1 MRAGESILIVDPN
14 AATRARLQRLLAD
27 RGYTIL
33 QVDSFDAALTAL
45 ERDAWS
51 FVIAAWAL
59 GERSGVQLVA
69 AFQAL
74 APESVVIIA
83 GDGGQEMALAAL
95 RGGAADYLPMPIDAT
110 ELAASLERAARI
122 QAARSQED
130 ARAYAL
136 ATRLAQARAAQ
147 ASLAQRAGL
156 AAQSRLAAT
165 LAHEINNPLTP
176 IIGMAEILLEELP
189 PEHPSRTYATAIS
202 AAAWRISNV
211 VRSLSDFALTDYPR
225 HTRLD
230 LGALIRDTL
239 LLTEHHLREQ
249 AIDIQVA
256 LPADPLCVM
265 GDAARLKQ
273 ALLALLD
280 NARDAMPNGGTLS
293 IGLRAT
299 NASDEQLCPCVA
311 ANEQAIITISD
322 TGCGIAA
329 QHLRSVF
336 EPFYSTKQQRVGVG
350 MGLAVA
356 NSILQAHAGA
366 IAVTSVDGQGST
378 FRIVLPS
385 EHPALGDG

>member
-27 RGYTIL
+27 RGYTVL

-45 ERDAWS
+45 DRDAWS

-59 GERSGVQLVA
+59 GERSGLELVQ

-83 GDGGQEMALAAL
+83 GDGGQETALAAL

-110 ELAASLERAARI
+110 ELAAALERAARI
-122 QAARSQED
+122 H
-130 ARAYAL
+130 AL
-136 ATRLAQARAAQ
+136 ATQLAQARAAQ
-147 ASLAQRAGL
+147 ASIAQCAGL

-189 PEHPSRTYATAIS
+189 PGHPSRTCATAIS

-211 VRSLSDFALTDYPR
+211 VRSLSDFAQTDYPR
-225 HTRLD
+225 HTPLD

-249 AIDIQVA
+249 AIGIQVA
-256 LPADPLCVM
+256 LPTDSLFVM

-280 NARDAMPNGGTLS
+280 NARDAMPNGGMLS
-293 IGLRAT
+293 IGLRAANT
-299 NASDEQLCPCVA
+299 GDEQLCPCVA
-311 ANEQAIITISD
+311 ANEQAFITISD

-356 NSILQAHAGA
+356 NSILQEHAGA
-366 IAVTSVDGQGST
+366 ITVTSVDGQGST
-378 FRIVLPS
+378 FRIVLPCK
-385 EHPALGDG
+385 HPASDDG